1 VTVQTLSY
9 AIDEEDRLIRVDDGY
24 YRFAE
29 ENGWGDAGASLGRSL
44 WDFVA
49 GHDVRK
55 LQRLLLRRVREG
67 VRDVEI
73 PFRCDGPDVTREM
86 DIRIAAD
93 STGRVVLFSAW
104 LRAEAEREEPQ
115 PLFDPDAARDGEDFL
130 PMCAWCDRF
139 LVEGEWV
146 EVEEAAKRLDLFRR
160 RELPTLDHGICP
172 RCSRQLL
179 AA

>member
-1 VTVQTLSY
+1 MTVDTLSY

-49 GHDVRK
+49 GNDVRR

-67 VRDVEI
+67 VRDVEL

-86 DIRIAAD
+86 DIRIAAN
-93 STGRVVLFSAW
+93 STGRVVLFSAR
-104 LRAEAEREEPQ
+104 LRAEEGREEPQ
-115 PLFDPDAARDGEDFL
+115 PLFDPDTPRDNDDFL

-146 EVEEAAKRLDLFRR
+146 EVEVAAKQLELFRR
-160 RELPTLDHGICP
+160 REMPTLDHGICP
-172 RCSRQLL
+172 QCSRQLL